1 MGNLLVIKNADFSAN
16 AVEVVTPPTPPG
28 PAPIP
33 VVLTGKLS
41 GTYVFYLSYQGDT
54 QIQQQPSDVQIVAN
68 TKLIVYNVEQYVGK
82 VVEITSANY
91 IISGAMYDC
100 FSSNLG
106 NLTYDGIENLSTHNP
121 ALKHSITAIESFNV
135 STATTGEVTT
145 IRKTIP
151 SGAKYLCVTARF
163 DEGLTEQQ
171 LKAVV
176 YL

>member
-1 MGNLLVIKNADFSAN
+1 MGTLLVIKNADFSAN

-28 PAPIP
+28 PTPAT

-41 GTYVFYLSYQGDT
+41 GTFVFYLAYQGAT
-54 QIQQQPSDVQIVAN
+54 QIQQKESNSQIVAN
-68 TKLIVYNVEQYVGK
+68 TKLIVYDVEQYVGK

-91 IISGAMYDC
+91 VISGGQYDC

-106 NLTYDGIENLSTHNP
+106 NLTYDGIENLSSHTP
-121 ALKHSITAIESFNV
+121 GLKHSITAIESFNV
-135 STATTGEVTT
+135 TTTTTGEVTT

-163 DEGLTEQQ
+163 NEGLTEQQ